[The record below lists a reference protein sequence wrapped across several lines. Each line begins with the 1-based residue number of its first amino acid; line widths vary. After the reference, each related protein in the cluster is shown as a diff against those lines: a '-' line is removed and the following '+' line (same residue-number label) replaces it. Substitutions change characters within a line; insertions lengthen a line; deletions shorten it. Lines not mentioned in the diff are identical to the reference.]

1 MSKSI
6 KHVHQRRQL
15 GLSLIE
21 LMIAMIVGLLLLG
34 GLIQI
39 YLSSKQSYNAQEQ
52 LARMQESGRFAMDLI
67 TTDLRRSGYWG
78 GSVDLR
84 RIEAGNPGAITNTTT
99 PPVSHTCAANTN
111 WGRMIRWRVS
121 GLNNTNAGYT
131 CAAGYDATI
140 ASDILTVRYAGPAP
154 IATLPSAEPNRLYL
168 RDNTD
173 SGVIMTQATASAP
186 ENEPAAIVG
195 DNVEPTVRALV
206 SHAYYIGNSG
216 RTCPGGAAIP
226 ALMRVRLGTDGLP
239 VSEEIASGAEA
250 LEVQYLLGEEYLN
263 ADEINDDEWLLV
275 SAVRVWLLV
284 RAECAEQ
291 GLVNDAVYVMGDQ
304 VVGPDNIRRQ
314 LYVSTVMLR
323 NSRVGD
329 VL

>member
-1 MSKSI
+1 MNNYI
-6 KHVHQRRQL
+6 QHGDPRRQL

-21 LMIAMIVGLLLLG
+21 LMISLVVGLLLLG

-84 RIEAGNPGAITNTTT
+84 RIEAGVPGAITNTTT

-140 ASDILTVRYAGPAP
+140 ASDILAVRYAGPAP
-154 IATLPSAEPNRLYL
+154 VAPPLDSTRLYL

-173 SGVIMTQATASAP
+173 SGVIMTGADAGAA
-186 ENEPAAIVG
+186 ENEPAGIVG
-195 DNVEPTVRALV
+195 DSVDAVVRPLV

-216 RTCPGGAAIP
+216 RTCPGGVAIP
-226 ALMRVRLGTDGLP
+226 ALMRVRLGEDGLP
-239 VSEEIASGAEA
+239 TTPEEIASGVEA

-263 ADEINDDEWLLV
+263 ANEIDDDDWLLV

-284 RAECAEQ
+284 RAECVEQ
-291 GLVNDAVYVMGDQ
+291 GLVNDTVYAMGDQ